1 MNYNN
6 DVEYVTEEG
15 LQAIKDELKQLTTVV
30 RDELSEKLRIAISQG
45 DLKENADYHDAKER
59 QGFTEARIRDL
70 EDALR
75 RAQVITDPV
84 NTDRVRVGSR
94 VTVSEEGYDEEET
107 YQLVGAREADPS
119 KGMVSNESPI
129 GKALLGAKKGQTVE
143 FESPGGTISFTVVS
157 IK

>member
-1 MNYNN
+1 MNYNSG
-6 DVEYVTEEG
+6 VEYVTEEG
-15 LQAIKDELKQLTTVV
+15 LQAIKDELKQLTTVT
-30 RDELSEKLRIAISQG
+30 RDELSEKLRVAISQG

-84 NTDRVRVGSR
+84 KTDRVRVGST
-94 VTVSEEGYDEEET
+94 VTVSEDGYDEEET

-129 GKALLGAKKGQTVE
+129 GKALLGAKKGQTVA

>member
-15 LQAIKDELKQLTTVV
+15 LQAIKEELKHLTTVV
-30 RDELSEKLRIAISQG
+30 RDELSEKLRAAITQG

-75 RAQVITDPV
+75 RAHVITEP
-84 NTDRVRVGSR
+84 TKSDRVRVGST

-107 YQLVGAREADPS
+107 YQIVGAREADPS
-119 KGMVSNESPI
+119 KGMISNESPI

-143 FESPGGTISFTVVS
+143 FQSPGGSISFTVVT

>member
-1 MNYNN
+1 MNYNT

-15 LQAIKDELKQLTTVV
+15 LQAMKAELEHLTTVE
-30 RDELSEKLRIAISQG
+30 RDDLSEKLRIAISQG

-70 EDALR
+70 EDAIR
-75 RAQVITDPV
+75 RAKVITDPV
-84 NTDRVRVGSR
+84 KTDRVRVGST

-129 GKALLGAKKGQTVE
+129 GKALLGAKKGQIVE